1 MNWTFLPEPAFQPH
15 CLKLT
20 AKADKAATVGVYK
33 LPRNVMLKDDT
44 FKTSFISFIIS
55 II

>member
-1 MNWTFLPEPAFQPH
+1 MNWTLLPEPACQP
-15 CLKLT
+15 CSLKLIV
-20 AKADKAATVGVYK
+20 KVDKAATVGIYK
-33 LPRNVMLKDDT
+33 LPKNVMLKDDT